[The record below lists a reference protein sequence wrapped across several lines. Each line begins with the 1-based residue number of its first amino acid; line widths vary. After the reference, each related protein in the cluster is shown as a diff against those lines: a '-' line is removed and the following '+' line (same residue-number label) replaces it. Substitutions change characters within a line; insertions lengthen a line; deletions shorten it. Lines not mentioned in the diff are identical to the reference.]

1 MSVCTAE
8 TKVASVSVFRGGGPT
23 ATTTIITTG
32 AHNTEDC
39 CFCFREALYTSPYS
53 LPLSTSAV
61 RLID

>member
-8 TKVASVSVFRGGGPT
+8 TKVASVSVFRGEDGPRQQPSSPL
-23 ATTTIITTG
+23 
-32 AHNTEDC
+32 AHTEER

-53 LPLSTSAV
+53 LPPSTSSAV